1 MRMEDVTEETKRTPG
16 GFFEFK
22 EKDVFNHRLVKA
34 AVGKKLHQGLSWS
47 KMSIENEVL
56 GVCYGPEW
64 IEAQKQGEHM
74 ASIKPRQASSA
85 ANCRCGK
92 GENFDT
98 VSQMRWVDHL

>member
-22 EKDVFNHRLVKA
+22 EKMSSPQIGQGRCGEEA
-34 AVGKKLHQGLSWS
+34 ASRPELS